1 MWKGQDDCMNIFRK
15 ILGISFFFFGA
26 TAILCSLDVFESEP
40 FSKGRWISFLF
51 LLTAV
56 YLVLTW
62 TGMSL
67 LNSRKWPAILLFFLS
82 VYIFYCVFSG
92 FYSEQ
97 LFWPIIITTMFIALL
112 LAICWITLLVVKKL

>member
-1 MWKGQDDCMNIFRK
+1 MNILRK
-15 ILGISFFFFGA
+15 IFGISLFFFGG
-26 TAILCSLDVFESEP
+26 TVIFRSLNVFESEP

-51 LLTAV
+51 LVTAA

-62 TGMSL
+62 AGMGI
-67 LNSRKWPAILLFFLS
+67 LNSRKWPAILLFLLS
-82 VYIFYCVFSG
+82 VYILYCVFSG

-97 LFWPIIITTMFIALL
+97 LFWPIIITTMLIALL